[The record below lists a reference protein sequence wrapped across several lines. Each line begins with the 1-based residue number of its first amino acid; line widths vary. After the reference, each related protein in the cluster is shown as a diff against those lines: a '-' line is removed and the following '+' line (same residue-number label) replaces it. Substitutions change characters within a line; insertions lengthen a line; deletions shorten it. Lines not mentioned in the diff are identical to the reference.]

1 MSHYNT
7 IMHQLLTL
15 IPRHHF
21 EKQVAALDTDRYVK
35 TFTTWNQFSTMLY
48 ARQAA
53 SRALGISKTLLRS
66 RGPNSTT

>member
-48 ARQAA
+48 ACA
-53 SRALGISKTLLRS
+53 SGAE
-66 RGPNSTT
+66 P